1 MVFAGGTVVFGA
13 LWAYRMFRPPGSVDP
28 AKPGFFLNIA
38 RKMQTTRWAKC
49 AYKFAA
55 QEALP
60 FGFLV
65 LAAFAVLSLGHRAA
79 FDLLSAGGA
88 YCKSSINDPGEEKL
102 GSSSFKT
109 NSMCQATELRLVEG
123 GTYRIQID
131 MDEGVDGEWFDKKP
145 M

>member
-1 MVFAGGTVVFGA
+1 MGYAAQYSMDVVFGA

-65 LAAFAVLSLGHRAA
+65 LAAFAVLSLGIARPSGRS
-79 FDLLSAGGA
+79 LL
-88 YCKSSINDPGEEKL
+88 
-102 GSSSFKT
+102 
-109 NSMCQATELRLVEG
+109 
-123 GTYRIQID
+123 QI
-131 MDEGVDGEWFDKKP
+131 EYK
-145 M
+145 